1 MNIYP
6 VAIPMEQ
13 ISVYLPG
20 ILLAYSAFLL
30 GTFFAFA
37 GFKLLLNRS

>member
-1 MNIYP
+1 MNIYL

-20 ILLAYSAFLL
+20 IRPAYSAFLL

-37 GFKLLLNRS
+37 GFKLLLSRS